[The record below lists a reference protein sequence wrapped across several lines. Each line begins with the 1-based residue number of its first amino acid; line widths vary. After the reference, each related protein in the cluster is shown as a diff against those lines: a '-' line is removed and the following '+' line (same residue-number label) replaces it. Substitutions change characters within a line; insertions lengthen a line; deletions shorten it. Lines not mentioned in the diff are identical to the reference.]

1 MPDTPF
7 VRMRGID
14 KSFGAVRA
22 LDDVDLAI
30 APGEELQVFGPF
42 DTHAKAD
49 DVWRDK
55 SFAMVDNAMARFT
68 VRSQHE
74 LEEIEHKILKQKKK
88 DQKKAQGKD

>member
-1 MPDTPF
+1 MREQDSDGPF
-7 VRMRGID
+7 YVVGGIY
-14 KSFGAVRA
+14 KNTKFTK
-22 LDDVDLAI
+22 L

-42 DTHAKAD
+42 DTHGKAD